1 MTLCCTGCNAL
12 YVFLI
17 VDDNIASEV
26 QRKMQP
32 MPVTLKKR
40 KRRAT
45 KSTRGKEAKRVMFQK
60 KLVVFQ
66 YMGENL
72 PQSFTRKESF
82 ILFRAL
88 LPEIPIDSEEKMR
101 EIIISVIHSN

>member
-40 KRRAT
+40 KGRAT
-45 KSTRGKEAKRVMFQK
+45 KSTHRKEAKRVMFQK

-66 YMGENL
+66 YMGENS
-72 PQSFTRKESF
+72 PQSFAQKESF

-88 LPEIPIDSEEKMR
+88 LPEIPIDDK
-101 EIIISVIHSN
+101 